1 MADWFKDLGSTF
13 SKIGSEVRSGANELR
28 KVAGIGV
35 GKVKVELEGHDFH
48 PGDTIRGKVTVALD
62 EDTDAKRLVVG
73 LGGSRKKVSY
83 SKGSDGR
90 PTQSTH
96 DETVYELERELD
108 GERSYRTGEYPFELV
123 VPTDATSRPEIT
135 TEGIVG
141 AHEHHLA
148 RVRVPR
154 YPLEAQRQGRCRRFR
169 HRALTEIAEP
179 SSRAG
184 FASSMMSAPA
194 KGDA

>member
-141 AHEHHLA
+141 DVA
-148 RVRVPR
+148 RVVG
-154 YPLEAQRQGRCRRFR
+154 A
-169 HRALTEIAEP
+169 I
-179 SSRAG
+179 
-184 FASSMMSAPA
+184 ASSGRTSITWRVFAFLDIPWKRNVKA
-194 KGDA
+194 AVDVSVTER